1 MESIDPVWFFG
12 AIALAT
18 GLLLGLLISRLL
30 NPSTDDV
37 EQLKAELESARTEME
52 RYKASV
58 NSHFNKTS
66 ELVNDLTQDY
76 VKVYR
81 HLAEGAQTLSDTGEF
96 SHVLE
101 QQKGRVLLSVE
112 DRPSPAPAVGAGD
125 TTGETP
131 RPSAVS
137 NDIVE
142 DRPPVTVAEEADSTE
157 VDDESKVTATE
168 DVKDT
173 AEAGPAGD
181 DRKQAVG
188 DAGAATAETTAETTT
203 ETVAD
208 SDDAGETKTLDD
220 KQARQAEAAQQQPAA
235 AAEGEAEAES
245 SKKA

>member
-18 GLLLGLLISRLL
+18 GILLGFLFNRLL
-30 NPSTDDV
+30 NPSAGDI
-37 EQLKAELESARTEME
+37 EQLKTELESARAEME

-58 NSHFNKTS
+58 NTHFNKTS

-81 HLAEGAQTLSDTGEF
+81 HLAEGAQTLSDSHEF

-112 DRPSPAPAVGAGD
+112 DRPSPAPASGTRDTAADSPRPNAAGD
-125 TTGETP
+125 D
-131 RPSAVS
+131 S
-137 NDIVE
+137 VE
-142 DRPPVTVAEEADSTE
+142 DRRPVTAAEEAGPAE
-157 VDDESKVTATE
+157 VDDESRLAAAE
-168 DVKDT
+168 QVKDT
-173 AEAGPAGD
+173 TESGVVD
-181 DRKQAVG
+181 DERKQSVG
-188 DAGAATAETTAETTT
+188 NAGAATAETTAETTT

-208 SDDAGETKTLDD
+208 SDDAGEAKTLDD
-220 KQARQAEAAQQQPAA
+220 EQARQAEAAQQQPAA
-235 AAEGEAEAES
+235 AAEGDAAAES